1 LSLFFL
7 QEDVKHFLET
17 LKLSDDA
24 TTVEI
29 SRILQSYPDTVN
41 QYFIDLVPTE
51 VSYEDFWSRYF
62 YRCNEERIEAQ
73 WEEERA
79 ERARARKAA
88 AEAIMNNAKQGWNIA
103 RHLVGDAAKVL
114 IGDTTA
120 NRTSDSDDARHNSSV
135 KAIAQAGLHWGG
147 RPPFV
152 LQTNEDSE
160 EEGDD
165 EEEELGW

>member
-1 LSLFFL
+1 M
-7 QEDVKHFLET
+7 ET
-17 LKLSDDA
+17 LKLSDDE
-24 TTVEI
+24 TTAEI
-29 SRILQSYPDTVN
+29 SRILQTYPDTVN

-88 AEAIMNNAKQGWNIA
+88 AETIMNNAKQGWNIA

-114 IGDTTA
+114 IGDTT
-120 NRTSDSDDARHNSSV
+120 NRTSDSEDAMQNSSV

-160 EEGDD
+160 EEVDD

>member
-1 LSLFFL
+1 M
-7 QEDVKHFLET
+7 ET
-17 LKLSDDA
+17 LKLSDDE
-24 TTVEI
+24 TTAEI
-29 SRILQSYPDTVN
+29 SRILQAYPDTVN
-41 QYFIDLVPTE
+41 QYFTDLVPTE

-62 YRCNEERIEAQ
+62 YRCNEERIEAE

-114 IGDTTA
+114 IGDTTS
-120 NRTSDSDDARHNSSV
+120 RTSDNEDAMQNSSV
-135 KAIAQAGLHWGG
+135 KAIAQAGLHWGV

-160 EEGDD
+160 EEDD
-165 EEEELGW
+165 NDDEEELGW